1 LPEGS
6 HFRRANDQAGQNTGA
21 DPRSDRKERL
31 GERGVTP
38 LDSQHKAFFFD
49 RDGTLIVDRGYIRRT
64 EDIEFF
70 PDTVATLQ
78 QLQARG
84 FLLVVVSNQ
93 SGIARGLITNEE
105 ARAVSDAFCRSLG
118 ENGITIASA
127 HFCPHHPDAGCECRK
142 PRPGMLLEAGRA
154 LGIDFSQSY
163 MVGDRRTDCEAGAA
177 VGCTP
182 VLLKAGAADEVIPP
196 GWHVIQKLSDLLVLV

>member
-1 LPEGS
+1 MDLKKNSVEVGPATTAES
-6 HFRRANDQAGQNTGA
+6 R
-21 DPRSDRKERL
+21 
-31 GERGVTP
+31 
-38 LDSQHKAFFFD
+38 KAFFLD

-64 EDIEFF
+64 EDIELF
-70 PDTVATLQ
+70 PDTIGTLQ
-78 QLQARG
+78 ELQTRG

-105 ARAVSDAFCRSLG
+105 ARAVSEAFCRILR
-118 ENGITIASA
+118 ENGIIIASA
-127 HFCPHHPDAGCECRK
+127 RFCPHLPDAGCECRK

-182 VLLKAGAADEVIPP
+182 VLLEPGGRHEPIPIGWKVIR
-196 GWHVIQKLSDLLVLV
+196 KLSDLLQFA

>member
-1 LPEGS
+1 M
-6 HFRRANDQAGQNTGA
+6 
-21 DPRSDRKERL
+21 
-31 GERGVTP
+31 GERGVIP
-38 LDSQHKAFFFD
+38 LDSQRKAFFLD
-49 RDGTLIVDRGYIRRT
+49 RDGTLIVDHGYIRRP

-70 PDTVATLQ
+70 PDTIATLGELQ
-78 QLQARG
+78 QRG

-105 ARAVSDAFCRSLG
+105 AQAVSDAFCRILR

-127 HFCPHHPDAGCECRK
+127 RSCPHLPDAGCECRK

-177 VGCTP
+177 VGCIP
-182 VLLKAGAADEVIPP
+182 VLLKTGETDEPVPP
-196 GWHVIQKLSDLLVLV
+196 GWRVIRKLSDLPLLI